1 MGRLFGTDGV
11 RGVANHDL
19 TCELAMKLGRAAAAV
34 LINKSNRH
42 PRVIIGKDTRLS
54 SDMLENAM
62 AAGLCSVG
70 ASVVLLGVV
79 PTPAVAYLV
88 EKYKADAGVMIS
100 ASHNSYEYNGIKIFS
115 GDGYKLPDDLE
126 ERIESL
132 ILGEAA
138 LPPLPAD
145 SDLGTVSY
153 APNALRDYIDH
164 VKSTVHFS
172 LTGLEIALDC
182 ANGSSAMT
190 AETLFTELG
199 AKVHMLHDEPN
210 GTNINDNCG
219 STHMEA
225 LCEAVR
231 STPDAVAGVA
241 FDGDADRCLFVD
253 ETGNVVDGDFIM
265 AICGLDMQQRG
276 KLRRSTIVG
285 TVLTNLGF
293 ARFCEANGMHF
304 AATKVGDRYV
314 LEEMEQEGYTL
325 GGEQSGHV
333 IFRDYATTGDGQLT
347 ALQLLCLL
355 KRCGEPLSKLAK
367 VMTRLPQVM
376 ENVKV
381 SAAGKL
387 EFYNNDAIKTAIREK
402 KELLG
407 DTGRVLVRVS
417 GTEPLIR
424 VMVEG
429 QDEALIQSVAAELAE
444 LVRSELA

>member
-219 STHMEA
+219 STHMES
-225 LCEAVR
+225 LVEYVK
-231 STPDAVAGVA
+231 THKVDAGIA
-241 FDGDADRCLFVD
+241 FDGDADRCLAVD
-253 ETGNVVDGDFIM
+253 ESGEVIDGDFIM
-265 AICGLDMQQRG
+265 AICGLDMKSRG
-276 KLRRSTIVG
+276 KLNKDCIVG
-285 TVLTNLGF
+285 TIMTNLGF
-293 ARFCEANGMHF
+293 VKCCEANGIHF
-304 AATKVGDRYV
+304 EATKVGDRYV
-314 LEEMEQEGYTL
+314 LEEMLLENYSF

-333 IFRDYATTGDGQLT
+333 IFRDFATTGDGQLT
-347 ALQLLCLL
+347 AAQLLSIL
-355 KRCGEPLSKLAK
+355 KQREAKLSSLK
-367 VMTRLPQVM
+367 TVM
-376 ENVKV
+376 ER
-381 SAAGKL
+381 
-387 EFYNNDAIKTAIREK
+387 YPQTTATLNGE
-402 KELLG
+402 
-407 DTGRVLVRVS
+407 GRVIVRPS
-417 GTEPLIR
+417 GTEPLLR

-429 QDEALIQSVAAELAE
+429 RNLTLIEKLANDISEVIKEE
-444 LVRSELA
+444 LV

>member
-11 RGVANHDL
+11 RGVANKDL

-34 LINKSNRH
+34 LTNKSTRH

-88 EKYKADAGVMIS
+88 EKYKADAGIMIS

-115 GDGYKLPDDLE
+115 GDGFKLPDDLE

-132 ILGEAA
+132 ILGEAP
-138 LPPLPAD
+138 LPAAPAD
-145 SDLGTVSY
+145 SDLGTVET

-172 LTGLEIALDC
+172 LDGLEIALDC

-199 AKVHMLHDEPN
+199 AKVHMLANEPN
-210 GTNINDNCG
+210 GVNINDGCG
-219 STHMEA
+219 STHMES
-225 LCEAVR
+225 LIEYVK
-231 STPDAVAGVA
+231 THKVDAGIA
-241 FDGDADRCLFVD
+241 FDGDADRCLAVD
-253 ETGNVVDGDFIM
+253 ENGEPVDGDFIM
-265 AICGLDMQQRG
+265 AICGLDMKSRG
-276 KLRRSTIVG
+276 KLNKNCIVG
-285 TVLTNLGF
+285 TIMTNLGF
-293 ARFCEANGMHF
+293 IKFCEANGIHF
-304 AATKVGDRYV
+304 EATKVGDRYV
-314 LEEMEQEGYTL
+314 LEEMLLENYSF

-333 IFRDYATTGDGQLT
+333 IFRDFATTGDGQLT
-347 ALQLLCLL
+347 AAQLLSIM
-355 KRCGEPLSKLAK
+355 KRREARLSSMTTVMERYPQTMKNIRVSPEGKLAFYTDPK
-367 VMTRLPQVM
+367 VKQAID
-376 ENVKV
+376 
-381 SAAGKL
+381 AAT
-387 EFYNNDAIKTAIREK
+387 KTLA
-402 KELLG
+402 G
-407 DTGRVLVRVS
+407 NGRVIVRPS
-417 GTEPLIR
+417 GTEPLLR

-429 QDEALIQSVAAELAE
+429 QDLALIEKIAEDISEVIKEE
-444 LVRSELA
+444 LV

>member
-1 MGRLFGTDGV
+1 
-11 RGVANHDL
+11 
-19 TCELAMKLGRAAAAV
+19 
-34 LINKSNRH
+34 
-42 PRVIIGKDTRLS
+42 
-54 SDMLENAM
+54 M
-62 AAGLCSVG
+62 AATRISVG
-70 ASVVLLGVV
+70 LQDKLYLGNLSAKRDWGHAKDYVYGMWQILQSDTPDDFVLA
-79 PTPAVAYLV
+79 T
-88 EKYKADAGVMIS
+88 
-100 ASHNSYEYNGIKIFS
+100 
-115 GDGYKLPDDLE
+115 GDG
-126 ERIESL
+126 
-132 ILGEAA
+132 LGQISHSTTA
-138 LPPLPAD
+138 
-145 SDLGTVSY
+145 V
-153 APNALRDYIDH
+153 RDYVEH
-164 VKSTVHFS
+164 LKSTIPTS
-172 LTGLEIALDC
+172 LEGMKIVVDC
-182 ANGSSAMT
+182 ANGSASAT
-190 AETLFTELG
+190 AGQLFSQLG
-199 AKVHMLHDEPN
+199 ADAAILSAAPDGV
-210 GTNINDNCG
+210 NINENCG

-231 STPDAVAGVA
+231 STPGAVAGVA

-253 ETGNVVDGDFIM
+253 ENGSVVDGDFIM

-387 EFYNNDAIKTAIREK
+387 EFYNNDAIKNAIREK

-429 QDEALIQSVAAELAE
+429 QDETLIQSIATELAE

>member
-219 STHMEA
+219 STHMES
-225 LCEAVR
+225 LVEYVK
-231 STPDAVAGVA
+231 THKVDAGIA
-241 FDGDADRCLFVD
+241 FDGDADRCLAVD
-253 ETGNVVDGDFIM
+253 ENGEVIDGDFIM
-265 AICGLDMQQRG
+265 AICGLDMKSRG
-276 KLRRSTIVG
+276 KLNKDCIVG
-285 TVLTNLGF
+285 TIMTNLGF
-293 ARFCEANGMHF
+293 VKCCEANGIHF
-304 AATKVGDRYV
+304 EATKVGDRYV
-314 LEEMEQEGYTL
+314 LEEMLLENYSF

-333 IFRDYATTGDGQLT
+333 IFRDFATTGDGQLT
-347 ALQLLCLL
+347 AAQLLSIL
-355 KRCGEPLSKLAK
+355 KQREAKLSSLK
-367 VMTRLPQVM
+367 TVM
-376 ENVKV
+376 ERYPQTMAFHTDPKVK
-381 SAAGKL
+381 K
-387 EFYNNDAIKTAIREK
+387 AIQQATATLNGE
-402 KELLG
+402 
-407 DTGRVLVRVS
+407 GRVIVRPS
-417 GTEPLIR
+417 GTEPLLR

-429 QDEALIQSVAAELAE
+429 RDLTLIEKLANDISEVIKEE
-444 LVRSELA
+444 LV